1 MDTFKAGNPDTPV
14 TGIATS
20 FGGTLDVLR
29 RAAASGKNL
38 VIVHEPT
45 FYSHEDITKELT
57 GEIYRSKRDFID
69 KHGLVIW
76 RFHDHWHARRPDGI
90 ITGVIEA
97 LGWNQYPTHDNPRR
111 YTIPATTLAKLAGD
125 IRDRMRIRT
134 MRVVG
139 DPNLKVANAAYSPGY
154 TELPVVLQAFDS
166 PDIDV
171 LLIGEIREWTG
182 IELARDAQTLGL
194 KKGLHRPRTRSLRR
208 GRHERVRR
216 LAEDIRARGPDRI
229 HTFGRAVLV
238 PEIALATS
246 FSFQR
251 ICRNIP
257 SHAEASPSDNRNRRI
272 IRRVFCSP
280 DSAVTSLMYP
290 EVRNASTN
298 KVGDPVDVLRLCGAH
313 RFRVVGCRLIAAD
326 KFVETDG
333 DSLSEVHG
341 LVLSRA

>member
-1 MDTFKAGNPDTPV
+1 MYGSRRSFLAASIAAAQLGAQNSRITAREVIERIQKKVGVPWRAKTVDTFKAGNPDTPV

-45 FYSHEDITKELT
+45 FYSHEDNTKDLT

-69 KHGLVIW
+69 KNRLVIW

-90 ITGVIEA
+90 VNGVIEA
-97 LGWNQYPTHDNPRR
+97 LGWDKYPTHDNPRR
-111 YTIPATTLAKLAGD
+111 YAIPATTLAKLAGD
-125 IRDRMRIRT
+125 IRDRMKIRA

-139 DPNLKVANAAYSPGY
+139 DPNLKVVNAAYSPGY

-194 KKGLHRPRTRSLRR
+194 KKGLIVLGHVPSEEAGMKECAGWLK
-208 GRHERVRR
+208 
-216 LAEDIRARGPDRI
+216 
-229 HTFGRAVLV
+229 TFV
-238 PEIALATS
+238 PEVPIE
-246 FSFQR
+246 F
-251 ICRNIP
+251 IP
-257 SHAEASPSDNRNRRI
+257 SGEP
-272 IRRVFCSP
+272 FWTP
-280 DSAVTSLMYP
+280 
-290 EVRNASTN
+290 
-298 KVGDPVDVLRLCGAH
+298 K
-313 RFRVVGCRLIAAD
+313 
-326 KFVETDG
+326 
-333 DSLSEVHG
+333 
-341 LVLSRA
+341 